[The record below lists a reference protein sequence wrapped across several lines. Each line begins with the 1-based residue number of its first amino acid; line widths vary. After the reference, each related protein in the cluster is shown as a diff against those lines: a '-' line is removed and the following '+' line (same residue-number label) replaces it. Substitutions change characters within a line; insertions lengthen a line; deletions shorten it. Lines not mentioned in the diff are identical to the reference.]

1 MMEEVSVTSCCVKIK
16 TASIITPNPQV
27 SLSVDTSFKPLYL
40 GGHHQPKSRDN
51 LFNDNVSCIA
61 LRAASS
67 SFSVDGKEISKARWF
82 PIHLLATAV
91 EEAISSG
98 VQ

>member
-1 MMEEVSVTSCCVKIK
+1 MQVALEAD
-16 TASIITPNPQV
+16 ASFP
-27 SLSVDTSFKPLYL
+27 PLYV
-40 GGHHQPKSRDN
+40 GGHHQPMSRDN

-67 SFSVDGKEISKARWF
+67 SFCVDGKEISKARWF
-82 PIHLLATAV
+82 PIHLLAAAV